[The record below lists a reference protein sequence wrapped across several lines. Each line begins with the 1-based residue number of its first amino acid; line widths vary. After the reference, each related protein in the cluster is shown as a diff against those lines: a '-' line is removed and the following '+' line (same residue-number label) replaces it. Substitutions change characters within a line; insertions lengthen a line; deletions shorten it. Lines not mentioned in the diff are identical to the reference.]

1 MRTTR
6 RELLA
11 GGLALATLPALSA
24 CAASQAE
31 PAAAKPVSP
40 PPPARTTGLAGTLY
54 ASTASGLVAVDLATG
69 KQIREYGEAVP
80 DAGWERLHQVKDGR
94 LRVLDLPSG
103 KVRRE
108 APVSGTQVKA
118 VSRSGELV
126 AVGPP
131 PGPRTSTLISLAG
144 PDGGR
149 DLRLGGNV
157 EPEAFSTDG
166 QVMYVLEYLPPDK
179 PDRYRV
185 RVLDLPSGTPKPLNT
200 RDKKPVPEGREEE
213 MRGQGRQAVLDADA
227 GVLYTLYTHQ
237 PDHLHTR
244 DLIAGGDSAPGVHA
258 FVHVL
263 QLDQRWAYCLDLPQ
277 PFGLGPPK
285 AHTLA
290 LSPDGRTLFVYDA
303 TSGRIAQADTTDLTV
318 KRTAFGA
325 KHTGEAYA
333 LADDQHLYLAAGTS
347 LQLADPATLAP
358 RGTWQLPGP
367 ARGLATLN
375 GQLLA
380 GVGDRVI
387 ALDEKGTQQ
396 AGIPVPGLRSLHHA
410 AHP

>member
-1 MRTTR
+1 MTTR

-11 GGLALATLPALSA
+11 GALALATLPALSA
-24 CAASQAE
+24 CAGSQVE
-31 PAAAKPVSP
+31 PAAAKPVSS
-40 PPPARTTGLAGTLY
+40 PAAPMVGTLY
-54 ASTASGLVAVDLATG
+54 ARTASGLVAVDLATG
-69 KQIREYGEAVP
+69 KQLREYGEAVP
-80 DAGWERLHQVKDGR
+80 DAGWKRLHQVKDGR
-94 LRVLDLPSG
+94 LRVLDLPDG

-108 APVSGTQVKA
+108 TPVSGAQVKA
-118 VSRSGELV
+118 VSRTGELV

-144 PDGGR
+144 PDGSR
-149 DLRLGGNV
+149 DLRLDGNV

-166 QVMYVLEYLPPDK
+166 QAMYVLEYLPPDK

-200 RDKKPVPEGREEE
+200 RDKKPVPEGKEEE
-213 MRGQGRQAVLDADA
+213 MRGQGRQAVLDRDA

-244 DLIAGGDSAPGVHA
+244 DLVAGGDSAPGVHA

-277 PFGLGPPK
+277 PFGMGPPE
-285 AHTLA
+285 AHTLT
-290 LSPDGRTLFVYDA
+290 LSPDGRTLFIYDA

-325 KHTGEAYA
+325 KHTGESYA
-333 LADDQHLYLAAGTS
+333 LAEHQRLYLAAGTS
-347 LQLADPATLAP
+347 VQVADPATLAP
-358 RGTWQLPGP
+358 LGTWQLPGP
-367 ARGLATLN
+367 ARGLAALN

-380 GVGDRVI
+380 GAGDHLV
-387 ALDEKGTQQ
+387 ALDAKGTQQ
-396 AGIPVPGLRSLHHA
+396 ATIPIPGLQSLHHA

>member
-11 GGLALATLPALSA
+11 GALALATLPTLSA
-24 CAASQAE
+24 CAGSQAE
-31 PAAAKPVSP
+31 PAAAKPVNS
-40 PPPARTTGLAGTLY
+40 PPPARTAGLAGTLY
-54 ASTASGLVAVDLATG
+54 ARTASGLVAVDLATG

-80 DAGWERLHQVKDGR
+80 DAGWQRLHQVKDGR
-94 LRVLDLPSG
+94 LRVLDLPGG
-103 KVRRE
+103 KLRRE
-108 APVSGTQVKA
+108 TPVSGAQVKA

-149 DLRLGGNV
+149 DLRLDGNV

-185 RVLDLPSGTPKPLNT
+185 RMLDLPTGTPKPLNT
-200 RDKKPVPEGREEE
+200 RDKKPVPEGKEEE
-213 MRGQGRQAVLDADA
+213 MRGQGRQAVMDTDA

-263 QLDQRWAYCLDLPQ
+263 QLDQQWAYCLDLPQ
-277 PFGLGPPK
+277 PFGIGPPE

-290 LSPDGRTLFVYDA
+290 LSPDGRNLFIYDA
-303 TSGRIAQADTTDLTV
+303 TSGRIAQANTTDLTV

-325 KHTGEAYA
+325 KHAGEAYA
-333 LADDQHLYLAAGTS
+333 LADNHRLYLAAGTS
-347 LQLADPATLAP
+347 VQVADPATLAP
-358 RGTWQLPGP
+358 LGTWQLPGP
-367 ARGLATLN
+367 ARGLAALN

-380 GVGDRVI
+380 GAGDHLTV
-387 ALDEKGTQQ
+387 LDAKGAQQ
-396 AGIPVPGLRSLHHA
+396 TTIPIPGLQSLNHA
-410 AHP
+410 AQP

>member
-11 GGLALATLPALSA
+11 GALALATLPALSA
-24 CAASQAE
+24 CAGSRAE
-31 PAAAKPVSP
+31 PAAAQPASP
-40 PPPARTTGLAGTLY
+40 QPARPVGLTGTLY
-54 ASTASGLVAVDLATG
+54 ARTASGLVAVDLATG
-69 KQIREYGEAVP
+69 RQLREYGEAVP
-80 DAGWERLHQVKDGR
+80 DARWKRLHQLKGGH

-108 APVSGTQVKA
+108 TPVTGARVKA

-144 PDGGR
+144 PDGVR

-157 EPEAFSTDG
+157 EPEAFSTDD

-185 RVLDLPSGTPKPLNT
+185 RVLDLPAGTPKPLNT
-200 RDKKPVPEGREEE
+200 RDKKPVPEGKEEE

-237 PDHLHTR
+237 PGHLHTR

-277 PFGLGPPK
+277 PFGMGPPE
-285 AHTLA
+285 AHTLT
-290 LSPDGRTLFVYDA
+290 LGPDGRNLFVYDA
-303 TSGRIAQADTTDLTV
+303 TSGRIAQADTADLTV
-318 KRTAFGA
+318 KRITFGA
-325 KHTGEAYA
+325 RHAGEAYA
-333 LADDQHLYLAAGTS
+333 LADNERLYLAAGTS
-347 LQLADPATLAP
+347 VQVADPATLAP
-358 RGTWQLPGP
+358 LGTWQLAGP
-367 ARGLATLN
+367 ARGLAKLN
-375 GQLLA
+375 GLLLA
-380 GVGDRVI
+380 GAGDHLTV
-387 ALDEKGTQQ
+387 LDAKGTRQTT
-396 AGIPVPGLRSLHHA
+396 IPIPGLQSLHHA
-410 AHP
+410 TTA